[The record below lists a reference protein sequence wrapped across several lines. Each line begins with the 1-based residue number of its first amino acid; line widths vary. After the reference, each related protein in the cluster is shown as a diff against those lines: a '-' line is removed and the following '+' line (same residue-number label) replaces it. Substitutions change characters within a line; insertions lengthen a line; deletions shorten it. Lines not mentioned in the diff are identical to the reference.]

1 MGRCCCTVKAGL
13 KICINNCRENLVS
26 RFALLKMGLFSKL
39 GKITL
44 MTLTIV
50 SGILLYFHK
59 ECQKEA
65 EENERTRYNDVYK
78 PEKTDW
84 TGELLFRKA
93 DSMGP
98 FEINLGPTFAMTQWT
113 PCCILKFIKWSEK
126 LLYGEEFEDMVEAY
140 HNMVNITIMDARKH
154 KPGSFEETGFTLIT
168 LDKEPETKNWRAR
181 SEDLHIFHT
190 EMEKYFIKMYP
201 QTKRFLWSTNLVRGD
216 TKFMDQPPSVSPHL
230 DFYQGDEEREKF
242 HQVYPPPSFDPKN
255 KTENHILLGEWDTEN
270 EKLGVILG
278 VWKPLYPNPICDKPL
293 AVMDAS
299 SFKKEDQR
307 ASETHVNF
315 LFFTYHAL
323 AGGIAHNPA
332 QKWYYFSHQKTT
344 EVLVFHQY
352 SKGKWW
358 SNPHSSFQN
367 KNCPVG
373 TETRISAE
381 LRVAL
386 FF

>member
-1 MGRCCCTVKAGL
+1 
-13 KICINNCRENLVS
+13 
-26 RFALLKMGLFSKL
+26 MGLFSKL

-78 PEKTDW
+78 PEQTDW

-181 SEDLHIFHT
+181 SEDLHIFHA

-278 VWKPLYPNPICDKPL
+278 VWKPLHPNPICDKPL

-307 ASETHVNF
+307 ASESHVNF
-315 LFFTYHAL
+315 LFFIFHNL
-323 AGGIAHNPA
+323 GGGIAHNPA
-332 QKWYYFSHQKTT
+332 QKWYYYSHQKTT